1 MVNEHDFDVDSF
13 SSGIRDGLGFGYYHC
28 IGRDAAEIARALRGK
43 LLDARVEPIK
53 GQTPHAVILDLRDGV
68 DEGLARLPELCAAG
82 VRYVVVIHDIQE
94 QAELALRE
102 REALERRVITVGY
115 RKAAAYY
122 DINPYA
128 SLNVAEGCFVAPFE
142 RVPDEALQHFNLEIL
157 DKERLLHTDMLRETG
172 RRSDAHCVRYRYAAE
187 YIRPGDRV
195 LDVACGLGYGSRML
209 FETTLAETVLGVD
222 LSDFGIDYA
231 QAHYALPGGVQY
243 AVGDAESLS
252 GIADASIDFIAAF
265 ETIEHV
271 SHPNRYLKELK
282 RVLAP
287 GGRVMLCAPND
298 WTDETGRD
306 PNPFHLHVYTW
317 DKLKAEVGSEFL
329 LEKAFIQV
337 AGGAMKCHFSPRSW
351 REVNP
356 DQPEYDEAEWVVFL
370 GMKDPTEPG
379 NAVFKETSWELPS
392 SSRFN
397 VSAFARDYLNPWLV
411 KAMVAIGQRSTHPG
425 LLARFRRKVFAKS
438 PPRSADAGAA
448 LCGLIYEQ
456 MESGNPA
463 SDELKQAVDRY
474 LAIKRTSPHQ
484 RRWKVSIAYAW
495 GVTEFIQQ
503 DVDEAERYLTLCS
516 DIDPVPYSPIL
527 GNKTLDALFMRAVI
541 HAGRGEFDDVRVL
554 LYRSISLARR
564 LSTGG
569 LKNTWLATWLNV
581 VGSKRAPLPF
591 GLAEMAML
599 FDKSARAAYMLAVV
613 ETSAERPGAFAR
625 ESRGFLERQISYL
638 QAEVRAV
645 KSGNTVKTL
654 EAIALNEGMQRLQ
667 QHADGLAAQVLE
679 RNQRAEEL
687 EAEVMGQSARAE
699 ELGEEVIRQSAR
711 AEELAAEVRRQNAN
725 AEALAAEVIRQNAHA
740 EELAAEVMRQNARAQ
755 ELAGELNRLEGRARE
770 LAAEVVSQSD
780 TAKELAAQVVSLDF
794 HAQNL
799 ARDMQAEL
807 DSRDRIIA
815 DLLANQQD

>member
-1 MVNEHDFDVDSF
+1 MVNEAGLDIDVF
-13 SSGIRDGLGFGYYHC
+13 ANGVRDALGFGYYQC
-28 IGRDAAEIARALRGK
+28 IGRDAAQLVHALRGRM
-43 LLDARVEPIK
+43 LDARVESIPGK
-53 GQTPHAVILDLRDGV
+53 TPLAVILDLRAGV
-68 DEGLARLPELCAAG
+68 EDGLARLPGLFAAG
-82 VRYVVVIHDIQE
+82 IRYVVVIHEIEETQE
-94 QAELALRE
+94 RALRE

-142 RVPDEALQHFNLEIL
+142 RVPDAALEQFNLEIL
-157 DKERLLHTDMLRETG
+157 DEERLLHTDMLRETG

-209 FETTLAETVLGVD
+209 FETTLADSVLGID

-231 QAHYALPGGVQY
+231 VAHYALPGKVQY

-271 SHPNRYLKELK
+271 PHPDRYLKELK

-317 DKLKAEVGSEFL
+317 DKLKSEVGAEFL

-351 REVNP
+351 REVDP
-356 DQPEYDEAEWVVFL
+356 DQPKYDEAEWVVFL
-370 GMKDPTEPG
+370 GMKDPTEPAD
-379 NAVFKETSWELPS
+379 AVFRETAWEIPS

-397 VSAFARDYLNPWLV
+397 VSAFARDYANPWLV
-411 KAMVAIGQRSTHPG
+411 KAMVAIGQRSTNPG
-425 LLARFRRKVFAKS
+425 LLARFRRKVFEKN
-438 PPRSADAGAA
+438 PPRSVDAGAA

-456 MESGNPA
+456 IESGAAPA
-463 SDELKQAVDRY
+463 VDLKEAVDRY
-474 LAIKRTSPHQ
+474 MAIKRSNPHQ

-495 GVTEFIQQ
+495 GVAEFLRQ
-503 DVDEAERYLTLCS
+503 DVVEAERYLTICS

-527 GNKTLDALFMRAVI
+527 GNKTLDALFLRAVI
-541 HAGRGEFDDVRVL
+541 HAGRREFHDVRAL

-569 LKNTWLATWLNV
+569 ARNTWLAAWLNV
-581 VGSKRAPLPF
+581 IGSERAPLPF

-613 ETSAERPGAFAR
+613 DTSVERPGAFAR
-625 ESRGFLERQISYL
+625 ESRGFLERQIDHL
-638 QAEVRAV
+638 KAELRTV
-645 KSGNTVKTL
+645 KSGNSLKTQ
-654 EAIALNEGMQRLQ
+654 EAIALNAGMHRLQ
-667 QHADGLAAQVLE
+667 QHADGLAAQLVE
-679 RNQRAEEL
+679 RNSRADEL
-687 EAEVMGQSARAE
+687 AAEVM
-699 ELGEEVIRQSAR
+699 RQSAR
-711 AEELAAEVRRQNAN
+711 AEELAE
-725 AEALAAEVIRQNAHA
+725 EVIRQNARS
-740 EELAAEVMRQNARAQ
+740 EELAAEVNRQEQ
-755 ELAGELNRLEGRARE
+755 RARE
-770 LAAEVVSQSD
+770 LAAEVVGQSEN
-780 TAKELAAQVVSLDF
+780 AQELARQVVNLDA

-799 ARDMQAEL
+799 ARDILAEVA
-807 DSRDRIIA
+807 SRDRIIA
-815 DLLANQQD
+815 ELQAGQQGNQPADQQADRQG